1 MKITKFAALAGAALL
16 ATGGAFAQATEDYG
30 MPQGMYFS
38 NEIGSDVVKVT
49 GNSHKAEVDT
59 NWRSEFAGIYD
70 DITVGYTS
78 EKLAFEL
85 SPRFGISDKTE
96 NYYDGNSYS
105 TSFGHGYSF
114 NVNGIGHQNLNA
126 NNADANGTLNSD
138 DTGWNYWGVD
148 WDFRFSP
155 FDIVDFYLNAG
166 PDIVGSKLF
175 ARDSAWGASGL
186 GSDGFAIVTKP
197 IDGLRISGAIPF
209 SYDVTSKMNWMNAE
223 VEDSWVT
230 SDGSLG
236 YPRNGVQTA
245 GYRFKLDL
253 GADYTLASGLFGAGI
268 KVNDIINAGYRQYG
282 IYAGMNMG
290 AIAANIGYNYA
301 ENYMDFDAFDDGL
314 IKISGKDIVAA
325 SASFVAGDLKVMAD
339 IMSNLKKYQSV
350 YDVYAGA
357 KVVYDLVPGKFQ
369 ADMLLGVAMD
379 LGTNAHH
386 GTDEQVND
394 LNHAA
399 TTINGNFI
407 DLYYSHLA
415 LEDIRATLYPTTT
428 NPKVTTEY
436 WGGNAA
442 NGIKI
447 QTIDYNAKDNGQSGN
462 ANVAA
467 SQNWQ
472 YYTALSRMM
481 SNNTIDMTSAAKA
494 AIAVRI
500 RPGFT
505 YWTGKNEFGAHVN
518 LVNFFDGDG
527 SYQIKFPV
535 YWKWTF

>member
-16 ATGGAFAQATEDYG
+16 AAGGAFAQATEDYG

-49 GNSHKAEVDT
+49 GNAHKDEVDT

-70 DITVGYTS
+70 DITIGYTS

-96 NYYDGNSYS
+96 NYYDNSSYS
-105 TSFGHGYSF
+105 AKAGHGYSF
-114 NVNGIGHQNLNA
+114 NAAGIGATNYGP

-138 DTGWNYWGVD
+138 DTGWNYWEVA

-223 VEDSWVT
+223 VEDNWVT
-230 SDGSLG
+230 SNGALG
-236 YPRNGVQTA
+236 YPRKGMGGS
-245 GYRFKLDL
+245 GYQFRLDL
-253 GADYTLASGLFGAGI
+253 GADYTLASGLFGAGV

-290 AIAANIGYNYA
+290 AIAANLGFNYA
-301 ENYMDFDAFDDGL
+301 ENYMGFNAFDDGL
-314 IKISGKDIVAA
+314 ITISGKQVVAG
-325 SASFVAGDLKVMAD
+325 SVSFVAGDLKVMAD
-339 IMSNLKKYQSV
+339 VMSNLKKYQSI

-386 GTDEQVND
+386 GTDEQVKD
-394 LNHAA
+394 LQNAM
-399 TTINGNFI
+399 TTIKADFI
-407 DLYYSHLA
+407 DLYYSHVA
-415 LEDIRATLYPTTT
+415 LEDVRAALYGT
-428 NPKVTTEY
+428 
-436 WGGNAA
+436 
-442 NGIKI
+442 
-447 QTIDYNAKDNGQSGN
+447 SGN
-462 ANVAA
+462 ASMVVYDGKGNSTTTDQGKVYFDKGNTNVAA

-481 SNNTIDMTSAAKA
+481 SNGNIDMTSAAKA
-494 AIAVRI
+494 ALAVRI
-500 RPGFT
+500 KPGFT

-518 LVNFFDGDG
+518 FVNFFDGDG

>member
-16 ATGGAFAQATEDYG
+16 AAGGAFAQATEDYG

-38 NEIGSDVVKVT
+38 NEIGSDVVTVT
-49 GNSHKAEVDT
+49 GNAHKDEVDT

-70 DITVGYTS
+70 DITIGYTS

-96 NYYDGNSYS
+96 NYYGKDSYS
-105 TSFGHGYSF
+105 AKAGHGYSF
-114 NVNGIGHQNLNA
+114 NAAGIGATNYGP

-138 DTGWNYWGVD
+138 DTGWNYWEVA

-223 VEDSWVT
+223 VEDNWVT
-230 SDGSLG
+230 SDGALG
-236 YPRNGVQTA
+236 YPRKGMGGS
-245 GYRFKLDL
+245 GYQFRLDL
-253 GADYTLASGLFGAGI
+253 GADYTLASGLFGAGV

-290 AIAANIGYNYA
+290 AIAANLGFNYA

-314 IKISGKDIVAA
+314 IKISGKQIVAG
-325 SASFVAGDLKVMAD
+325 SVSFVAGDLKVMAD

-394 LNHAA
+394 LKYAM

-407 DLYYSHLA
+407 DLYYSHVA
-415 LEDIRATLYPTTT
+415 LEDIRANYYPTKTSTT
-428 NPKVTTEY
+428 NTVVNADGTVTTTTIT
-436 WGGNAA
+436 
-442 NGIKI
+442 GIG
-447 QTIDYNAKDNGQSGN
+447 TNDVN

-472 YYTALSRMM
+472 YYTALARTM
-481 SNNTIDMTSAAKA
+481 SDGTIDMTSAAKA
-494 AIAVRI
+494 ALAVRVK
-500 RPGFT
+500 PGFT

-518 LVNFFDGDG
+518 FVNFFDGDG